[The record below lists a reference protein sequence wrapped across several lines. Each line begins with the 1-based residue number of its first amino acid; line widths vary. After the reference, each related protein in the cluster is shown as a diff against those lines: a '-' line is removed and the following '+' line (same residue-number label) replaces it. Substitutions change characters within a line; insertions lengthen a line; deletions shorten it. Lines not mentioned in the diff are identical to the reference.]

1 MALELGARGERN
13 SAEHVHNALRFDLPA
28 VVTVQDISRE
38 IHILALAC
46 RAIEFD
52 QRHFNFRMSGN
63 DGLLICAGA
72 KICQH
77 EIFHHAGAC
86 IHERGVTGPPIVGD
100 CTLDHVA
107 ETVHFVPDFLIVL
120 SHPQR
125 RAVAL
130 VVGVQISIR
139 LLDGDDFMDHR
150 ICDPAQ
156 LRHSIGLQR
165 PANCIDPLVNVRV
178 REIRP
183 NLLRRA
189 LANQA
194 AEIIHAPVRLQLI
207 AHSGNAPFAVG
218 LPALGP
224 EALLNCDRVDRH
236 TVQLCVWGIRYV
248 DDPLVLPGHQSTC
261 STAQIKRTSN
271 PRSVAK
277 CE

>member
-28 VVTVQDISRE
+28 VVAVQNVSRE
-38 IHILALAC
+38 FHVLALAG
-46 RAIEFD
+46 RTIQFD
-52 QRHFNFRMSGN
+52 QRHLNFRMPGD

-72 KICQH
+72 KIRQH

-86 IHERGVTGPPIVGD
+86 IHERAVPGPPIVGD

-107 ETVHFVPDFLIVL
+107 EAVHFVPDFLIVL

-156 LRHSIGLQR
+156 LRQSIGLQR
-165 PANCIDPLVNVRV
+165 PANRIDPLVNV
-178 REIRP
+178 
-183 NLLRRA
+183 
-189 LANQA
+189 
-194 AEIIHAPVRLQLI
+194 
-207 AHSGNAPFAVG
+207 
-218 LPALGP
+218 
-224 EALLNCDRVDRH
+224 
-236 TVQLCVWGIRYV
+236 
-248 DDPLVLPGHQSTC
+248 
-261 STAQIKRTSN
+261 
-271 PRSVAK
+271 
-277 CE
+277 